1 MNSIARPPSLFGAD
15 GPAPV
20 FAPAGALQGQELS
33 MLDLLYDGFVML
45 FLLKNKQ
52 QPNQTEHFLGSIR
65 SHLAD
70 FERGAKRLNLPAEDI
85 HAAKYA
91 FCAVVD
97 EFVLASPE
105 FTIQPEWERRPLQ
118 LVLFGDQL
126 AGENFF
132 HMLEAQRAQGAPR
145 VQTLEVFYMCLLLG
159 FQGKY
164 ILEGPEKLAYL
175 TARLGDEIANIKGK
189 RTPFAPHWPL
199 PDQIVHSLKREAPQW
214 VVAAVFSLIAL
225 LGFVGMSTHLGGT
238 TQTTLAPFQEIVN
251 LGPKQAN
258 LTISLP

>member
-1 MNSIARPPSLFGAD
+1 MNATPRPPSLFGAD
-15 GPAPV
+15 GPA
-20 FAPAGALQGQELS
+20 AALPPTGMVQGQESSL
-33 MLDLLYDGFVML
+33 LDLLYDGFVML
-45 FLLKNKQ
+45 FLLKKKQ
-52 QPNQTEHFLGSIR
+52 QPQQTEHFLSSIR
-65 SHLAD
+65 SYLAE
-70 FERGAKRLNLPAEDI
+70 FERNAKRLDVSADDVY
-85 HAAKYA
+85 ASKYA

-105 FTIQPEWERRPLQ
+105 FTIQSEWERRPLQ
-118 LVLFGDQL
+118 LALFGDQL

-164 ILEGPEKLAYL
+164 ILEGPEKLSYL
-175 TARLGDEIANIKGK
+175 TSRLGDEIANIKGK
-189 RTPFAPHWPL
+189 RAPFAPHWPL
-199 PDQIVHSLKREAPQW
+199 PDLIAHSLKREAPQW

-225 LGFVGMSTHLGGT
+225 LGFVGMSAHLGST
-238 TQTTLAPFQEIVN
+238 TQSTLQRFQEIVKV
-251 LGPKQAN
+251 GPRQAN